1 MAVSDPGTSA
11 AEAFD
16 YFRVRNI
23 TGLIETLTRF
33 QGFAID
39 HRLMALADGVSKLL
53 LRLLDDIQKVAMQ
66 MAQLSEAYIISEIF
80 ATHSAKRPITGNMEA
95 HIKSRAGPLGTVFV
109 ALIEELDKIVNP
121 MGGYGTFW
129 RAQEFGTGT
138 TPSEG
143 GWGEIPPQEGRI
155 IRGVFQPSGAAPDAA
170 SRGLNQG
177 TDLAFEPNSG
187 GGWGT
192 INVELPGRHFL
203 RRGVDLAGATY
214 LQRMGELQ
222 TRYVS
227 ELGALVEA
235 AKREMTGRGRR
246 FTGRVQ
252 A

>member
-1 MAVSDPGTSA
+1 MAVSDSGGA

-23 TGLIETLTRF
+23 TGLIETLTNL
-33 QGFAID
+33 QGFALD
-39 HRLMALADGVSKLL
+39 HRLMAYADGVSKVL
-53 LRLLDDIQKVAMQ
+53 LRLLDDIQTVAMQ

-80 ATHSAKRPITGNMEA
+80 ATHSAKRPITGNMES
-95 HIKSRAGPLGTVFV
+95 HIKSRAGPLGIVFV

-129 RAQEFGTGT
+129 RAQEFGTGV
-138 TPSEG
+138 TPDEG
-143 GWGEIPPQEGRI
+143 GWGEIPGQEGRI
-155 IRGVFQPSGAAPDAA
+155 IRGVFTPSGTDPDAA

-177 TDLAFEPNSG
+177 TDLAFESG
-187 GGWGT
+187 GAGGWGT

-203 RRGVDLAGATY
+203 RRGVDLAGETY
-214 LQRMGELQ
+214 LQRMAELQ
-222 TRYVS
+222 TRYTN
-227 ELGALVEA
+227 ELRVLLA
-235 AKREMTGRGRR
+235 AARREITGRGRR